1 MADKIRNTENAKLQ
15 VMHQEF
21 HDIWSKAK
29 FDIQSFREDNNI
41 IGNYKEG
48 LKKIFFKSKLNVG
61 FYHNVYDRK

>member
-29 FDIQSFREDNNI
+29 FDI
-41 IGNYKEG
+41 
-48 LKKIFFKSKLNVG
+48 
-61 FYHNVYDRK
+61 